1 MPMNQIS
8 APAISAMARL
18 VAIVLSPRLPAAAH
32 QSDRQ
37 SVLQDEQIGR
47 ADAEHHQRVPVQAIA
62 QPAPDRAARRYSSH
76 GQRVDVADAATVEI
90 AGAGVVHGVGTPP
103 EIIGRQRQHADDAA
117 DPVVCSALA
126 EKGAVAAIVLDHEQ
140 PHQKS
145 RGRHGEQKREPV
157 AEIERRPHQNPERHE
172 WDNCD
177 YDLDDTTAIAGLP
190 VGRENL
196 RPGARI
202 RCGCG

>member
-1 MPMNQIS
+1 M
-8 APAISAMARL
+8 
-18 VAIVLSPRLPAAAH
+18 
-32 QSDRQ
+32 
-37 SVLQDEQIGR
+37 
-47 ADAEHHQRVPVQAIA
+47 
-62 QPAPDRAARRYSSH
+62 
-76 GQRVDVADAATVEI
+76 
-90 AGAGVVHGVGTPP
+90 GTPP
-103 EIIGRQRQHADDAA
+103 KTIGRECQYADD
-117 DPVVCSALA
+117 PTGPIVCSALP
-126 EKGAVAAIVLDHEQ
+126 EKGPVAAIVLDHEKS
-140 PHQKS
+140 HQKS
-145 RGRHGEQKREPV
+145 RGWYGEQKREPV